1 MDSKI
6 RPLSRREMLK
16 VMGAMTAGT
25 ALAACAPQA
34 TPAPAPAPTEAP
46 KPTEAAA
53 APTEAPAAPIE
64 TPAAPAAVKLTMLWR
79 TDPNEVPMVVDLQK
93 LFAEKNPGLTMETTH
108 VPWDEFEPKLMT
120 QYAAGAAPDVY
131 GTGGTNPY
139 IERWVRG
146 MVLELNDFVDAE
158 GAAFT
163 DDLYPVAVNAYRK
176 EGKLAAFT
184 FCVLASGVWLNATRF
199 DEAGVPY
206 PSIDWTDEKAFTWDD
221 MIAAA
226 KQLTVES
233 GGRTEKFGLQ
243 CGHAT
248 PWYYT
253 RLWGQDLVSQ
263 EDYDSG
269 VLHKWQT
276 DKPEVLEA
284 LIAGIQARADTMWKD
299 NVAPSPDTANS
310 LTQMGPMLKT
320 GAIAMEFTGGWAIWG
335 DMPKEFKF
343 RAAVNP
349 KGGVGGSGT
358 RARNVW
364 AEPLQICS
372 QTKLP
377 NEAWKFVRFMVADP
391 DCIKVQLKYRSVT
404 PVSRGSFDAFIE
416 KNQERLAA
424 MTVDEQKSFYKGAIE
439 QANTTVPD
447 HILVGWA
454 KVRDVFGSS
463 LEPVWLNEQTAEE
476 AVTAM
481 LPKVQEAIDANLK
494 ELGLT

>member
-1 MDSKI
+1 MKTL
-6 RPLSRREMLK
+6 LSRRAFLR
-16 VMGAMTAGT
+16 AGT
-25 ALAACAPQA
+25 FASTGIAVAACAQAPQPAPQA
-34 TPAPAPAPTEAP
+34 QPPAQAEQPAQATEAP
-46 KPTEAAA
+46 TV
-53 APTEAPAAPIE
+53 APPAPEGA
-64 TPAAPAAVKLTMLWR
+64 KLTMMWR
-79 TDPNEVPMVVDLQK
+79 TDPNEVPMVADLQP
-93 LFAEKNPGLTMETTH
+93 LFAGKNPGLTMETTH

-139 IERWVRG
+139 IERWVRK

-163 DDLYPVAVNAYRK
+163 DDLYPVGLNAYK
-176 EGKLAAFT
+176 KKGKLAALT
-184 FCVLASGVWLNATRF
+184 FAVLASGVWMNASRF

-221 MIAAA
+221 MIATA

-253 RLWGQDLVSQ
+253 RLWGQDVVSQ
-263 EDYDSG
+263 EDYESG

-284 LIAGIQARADTMWKD
+284 LIAGVQARADTMWKD

-320 GAIAMEFTGGWAIWG
+320 GAIAMEFTGGWAVWG

-343 RAAVNP
+343 RAAINP

-358 RARNVW
+358 RVKNIW
-364 AEPLQICS
+364 AEPLQISS
-372 QTKLP
+372 QTKFP
-377 NEAWKFVRFMVADP
+377 NEAWKWVRFMTVDP
-391 DCIKVQLKYRSVT
+391 DAVKIELKYRNLT
-404 PVSRGSFDAFIE
+404 PVTRGSFDNFVEAQ
-416 KNQERLAA
+416 KDRLAA
-424 MTVDEQKSFYKGAIE
+424 MTVDEQKTFYRGAIE

-454 KVRDVFGSS
+454 KVRDVFGSA
-463 LEPVWLNEQTAEE
+463 LEPVWLNEQTPEE
-476 AVTAM
+476 AVNAM
-481 LPKVQEAIDANLK
+481 LPKIQAAIDANLK